1 MNIILLS
8 GGSGKRLWP
17 LSNEIRSKQF
27 LKVVKNEKGEKE
39 SMVQRVYRQIKNA
52 DLNAK
57 ITIATGITQVES
69 IKNQLGDNVSIVVEP
84 ERRNTFPAI
93 ALSAAFLNYEKN
105 CSLDETIIVLPV
117 DPYVSRDYFLALKK
131 LDEVVQLNIAD
142 IVLMGVKPTYP
153 SEKYGYIIPDKG
165 KEINR
170 IIEFKEKPD
179 VKTAQELISRGGL
192 WNCGVF
198 AFKLSYI
205 MNIVKSVLKC
215 DCYNDVVSNYSEFE
229 HTSFD
234 YAVVEKAK
242 SAVVIPYNGE
252 WKDLGTWNTLTEVM
266 EENQIGDVKISSDCK
281 NTHIINELEI
291 PVVVMGTE
299 NMIIAASPDG
309 ILVADKVQSSYIKK
323 YVEDRDMRPMFEER
337 SWGEYKVLDMVI
349 NEDGTKSLTKRKKI
363 KRGMKIEYQSH
374 KSRSEVIT
382 VISGKCI
389 ITINDR
395 AHEAYP
401 GDTYAVAEG
410 IKHGL
415 EAVTDTEIIE
425 VQVGKELIG
434 DGTEYEINSRV
445 ERTKTNWETMSS
457 IKEK

>member
-1 MNIILLS
+1 MQIILLS

-17 LSNEIRSKQF
+17 LSNDIRSKQF
-27 LKVVKNEKGEKE
+27 LKVVRNENGENE
-39 SMVQRVYRQIKNA
+39 SMVQRVYRQIKSA
-52 DLNAK
+52 GLNAR

-84 ERRNTFPAI
+84 ERRNTFPTI
-93 ALSAAFLNYEKN
+93 ALSAAFLSYEKN
-105 CSLDETIIVLPV
+105 CDLDETIIVLPV
-117 DPYVSRDYFLALKK
+117 DPYVSGDYFLELKK
-131 LDEVVQLNIAD
+131 LDKAVQSNAAD
-142 IVLMGVKPTYP
+142 IILMGVKPTYP
-153 SEKYGYIIPDKG
+153 SEKYGYILSNKG
-165 KEINR
+165 EAINR
-170 IIEFKEKPD
+170 VIEFKEKPD
-179 VKTAQELISRGGL
+179 AETAQKLIERGGL

-205 MNIVKSVLKC
+205 MDIVNSTIKC
-215 DCYNDVVSNYSEFE
+215 SCYNDVISKYCEFE
-229 HTSFD
+229 RTSFD

-242 SAVVIPYNGE
+242 SAAVIPYTGE

-266 EENQIGDVKISSDCK
+266 QENQIGDVKISSDCK
-281 NTHIINELEI
+281 NTHVINELEI
-291 PVVVMGTE
+291 PIVVMGTE
-299 NMIIAASPDG
+299 NMIVAASPDG

-323 YVEDRDMRPMFEER
+323 YVEARDMRPMFEER

-425 VQVGKELIG
+425 VQVGRELIK
-434 DGTEYEINSRV
+434 DGTE
-445 ERTKTNWETMSS
+445 MS
-457 IKEK
+457 